1 MRQPSAVREDATVT
15 ISNDEVTSGYLV
27 DLVRTFRNY
36 KALGDGAL
44 SQVSDDDLHTLVD
57 RDANSIAVIVKH
69 LAGNLRSRF
78 TDLLTTDGEKPDRD
92 RDAEFEMAERVSRDD
107 INGWWEEGW
116 AIALASIESLTP
128 EDLERTV
135 TIRGEPF
142 HVVEALNRLATHA
155 AYHVGQIVLLAKHF
169 AGPNWKSL
177 SIPKGQSKH
186 AKGTYKQGIVPRRP
200 S

>member
-1 MRQPSAVREDATVT
+1 VT
-15 ISNDEVTSGYLV
+15 ISNDEVTSRYLV

-44 SQVSDDDLHTLVD
+44 SQVSDDNLHALVD

-78 TDLLTTDGEKPDRD
+78 TDFLTADGEKPGRD
-92 RDAEFEMAERVSRDD
+92 RDAEFEMADRVSRDE

-128 EDLERTV
+128 GDLERTV

-177 SIPKGQSKH
+177 SIPKGQSKQ

-200 S
+200 L

>member
-1 MRQPSAVREDATVT
+1 MPK
-15 ISNDEVTSGYLV
+15 DEIASRCLV

-44 SQVSDDDLHTLVD
+44 SQVSDADLHRLLD

-78 TDLLTTDGEKPDRD
+78 TDFLTTDGEKPDRD
-92 RDAEFEMAERVSRDD
+92 RDAEFEMAEPVSRDEM
-107 INGWWEEGW
+107 NGSWEEAW
-116 AIALASIESLTP
+116 AIALESLGSLAP

-142 HVVEALNRLATHA
+142 LVVEALNRLATHA

-169 AGPNWKSL
+169 AGPEWKSL

-186 AKGTYKQGIVPRRP
+186 AKGSYKQGIVPRR
-200 S
+200 